1 MVCNGPKEFKRF
13 TTTNNNVLIMT
24 QTETIT
30 IQYTLGTETSYQAI
44 KPKDYEKV
52 KAKLQRLGYAVK
64 KI

>member
-1 MVCNGPKEFKRF
+1 MAKV
-13 TTTNNNVLIMT
+13 

-30 IQYTLGTETSYQAI
+30 ISYTLGTETSYQAI

-52 KAKLQRLGYAVK
+52 KAKLGRLGYVVK